1 MKLLRKII
9 SLILVFILG
18 FWMAFS
24 GILTGT
30 KAGDVLETIVGYLP
44 DRNTI
49 EQIVEKPKQNKKREI
64 ESASKE
70 IDESEETKPA
80 IFSQNSEVNYE
91 IVEEKVI
98 ELTNELRQEQGLST
112 LQPNNA
118 LRTGAYVRAEE
129 LEESFSHT
137 RPDGSDAFSVF
148 ETENLS
154 YPYKRAGENLAMGTY
169 YLPEEKMAQFL
180 FDGWVESEGHY
191 ENMVQQEYTEIGV
204 GVHYDGE
211 YLYLTQLFGA
221 PLY

>member
-30 KAGDVLETIVGYLP
+30 KAGNVLETIVGYLP

-49 EQIVEKPKQNKKREI
+49 EQIVEKPQQNKKREI

-129 LEESFSHT
+129 LGESFSHT

-211 YLYLTQLFGA
+211 YLYLTQLFGT

>member
-1 MKLLRKII
+1 
-9 SLILVFILG
+9 
-18 FWMAFS
+18 
-24 GILTGT
+24 GT

-191 ENMVQQEYTEIGV
+191 ENMVQQE
-204 GVHYDGE
+204 
-211 YLYLTQLFGA
+211 
-221 PLY
+221 

>member
-9 SLILVFILG
+9 SLILAFILG

-30 KAGDVLETIVGYLP
+30 KAGNVLETIVGYLP

-49 EQIVEKPKQNKKREI
+49 EQIVEKPQQNKKREI

-129 LEESFSHT
+129 LGESFSHT

-211 YLYLTQLFGA
+211 YLYLTQLFGT

>member
-98 ELTNELRQEQGLST
+98 ELTNELRQEQCLST
-112 LQPNNA
+112 I
-118 LRTGAYVRAEE
+118 
-129 LEESFSHT
+129 
-137 RPDGSDAFSVF
+137 
-148 ETENLS
+148 
-154 YPYKRAGENLAMGTY
+154 
-169 YLPEEKMAQFL
+169 LP
-180 FDGWVESEGHY
+180 
-191 ENMVQQEYTEIGV
+191 T
-204 GVHYDGE
+204 
-211 YLYLTQLFGA
+211 
-221 PLY
+221 